1 MFWKLGLPVLVTF
14 VAGVIV
20 LLEFFLNVPVLK
32 TYSSQALNWNIVVAA
47 FASALGAAN
56 LLRIH
61 VRRAQAADV
70 KQKILSALLLVTLV
84 LYSALGII
92 QGPQG
97 KEYQYFFR
105 NLLTPLSA
113 TMFSLNAFFIA
124 SAAYRAFRIRTAQA
138 AVLLVTSFIVM
149 LGNTGVGEAIWSGIP
164 QAKVW
169 VMNVLNTAGMR
180 GIIIGSALGAIAI
193 SIRVLTGLERGHLG
207 GAE

>member
-1 MFWKLGLPVLVTF
+1 MFWKLNLPLVVTF
-14 VAGVIV
+14 GAGLIV
-20 LLEFFLNVPVLK
+20 LLEFFLNIPIIK
-32 TYSSQALNWNIVVAA
+32 TLSTHALNWNIVIAA

-61 VRRAQAADV
+61 GRRAQSGEGSRR
-70 KQKILSALLLVTLV
+70 ILSIILLVSLC
-84 LYSALGII
+84 LYAGLGMI

-97 KEYQYFFR
+97 ADYQYFWR
-105 NLLTPLSA
+105 NLFTPLSG

-138 AVLLVTSFIVM
+138 VVLLITSFIVM
-149 LGNTGVGEAIWSGIP
+149 LGNTGIGEALWSQIP
-164 QAKVW
+164 AAKVW
-169 VMNVLNTAGMR
+169 VMAVVNTAGMR

-207 GAE
+207 GVD